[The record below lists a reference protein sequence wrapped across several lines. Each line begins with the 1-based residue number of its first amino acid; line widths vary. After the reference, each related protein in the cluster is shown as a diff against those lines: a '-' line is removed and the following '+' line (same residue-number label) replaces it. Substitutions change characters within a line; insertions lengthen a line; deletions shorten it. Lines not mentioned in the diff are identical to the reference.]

1 MKFKLNPVVC
11 GAASAAAMLT
21 VHCRSTVVAIVSTN
35 GGAQWR
41 RLVGIESD
49 DVGRLDTGRPPTL
62 TQLLSK
68 YTIFSFSRYVNVRII
83 IPTLSVF
90 PHHAGDRK
98 LFVIP
103 FCHCFKQCDLSYLSR
118 SPTQYILLVIR
129 PVPPLHYQCALHYTA
144 RRVSAKYSAT
154 SSALIHNKY
163 IHIAIVAIALPTGT
177 RYESENVWIFK
188 QVYVFVIVREKMPLY
203 IHVMFGES
211 RRIYMVVSRGFIC
224 IRYTFIMWV
233 NCSYKTIRRI
243 RKWYLLCVV
252 VLCTMAADISP
263 YIYIIFKWVGML
275 YTTHRRHLTSSLFTH
290 LLPSCIRA

>member
-11 GAASAAAMLT
+11 GAASTAVLLT

-118 SPTQYILLVIR
+118 SPTRSLAH
-129 PVPPLHYQCALHYTA
+129 P
-144 RRVSAKYSAT
+144 
-154 SSALIHNKY
+154 
-163 IHIAIVAIALPTGT
+163 IHIARHSTCSSTSLSMRTALHCTT
-177 RYESENVWIFK
+177 RICQILGHILCIDTQQIYSYCYCCYCLANRYSVWK
-188 QVYVFVIVREKMPLY
+188 
-203 IHVMFGES
+203 
-211 RRIYMVVSRGFIC
+211 
-224 IRYTFIMWV
+224 
-233 NCSYKTIRRI
+233 
-243 RKWYLLCVV
+243 RKR
-252 VLCTMAADISP
+252 MN
-263 YIYIIFKWVGML
+263 F
-275 YTTHRRHLTSSLFTH
+275 
-290 LLPSCIRA
+290 